1 MKKKELNFK
10 TTKEIKI
17 PQKLIDQV
25 IGQDDAVTI
34 IKKAAKQRRNVLL
47 IGEPGTGKSLL
58 GKAMAEL
65 MPSEEL
71 EDMLCFPN
79 FEDENKPIIKT
90 VQAGKGKEIIEK
102 AKINSLKSSPI
113 NNNKGWLW
121 LLMFFVVL
129 NFIQLIG
136 DFIANKEKSDIL
148 IGVDRLITTM
158 FLMVSVLV
166 LVLYYSFYKLRVV
179 KPKIVTPKLLI
190 NNEGKK
196 TAPFEDATG
205 AHAGALL
212 GDVRHDPFQAGGLQ
226 TPAHE
231 RVEPGAIHKAHK
243 GVLFIDEIATLKQET
258 QIDLLTSMQEKKFA
272 ITGRSERSS
281 GAMVKTTPA
290 PCDFVLVAAGNL
302 HTIQQMHPAM
312 RSRIRGYGYE
322 VYMNSL
328 MDDTPENREKFARF
342 VAQEVEKDKKIPHF
356 KREAVL
362 ELLDEARRRSGRKGK
377 ITLRL
382 REIGGLIRAAG
393 DIAKE
398 EGSKFVERKHV
409 IKGLKLNRYVE
420 QQIAQKYIKE
430 KKEYQVIQTKGS
442 KEGRVNGLAVI
453 SNTNTGIILPIEAT
467 ITPALAKERG
477 SIIATGKLG
486 KIATEAV
493 TNVSAIIKKYSGKS
507 IRDYDI
513 HIQFL
518 QAYEGVEGDS
528 ASISI
533 ATAIV
538 SALEKIPIKQDLS
551 MTGSLSVRGE
561 VLPIGGVNA
570 KIKASIDAGIK
581 NVIIPKMNEKDVL
594 LSKED
599 LKKIKIIPVNT
610 IDEVLEHACI
620 WSKSKKK
627 ILAKIKKAI

>member
-1 MKKKELNFK
+1 MKKEFNFK
-10 TTKEIKI
+10 TTKEIRI
-17 PQKLIDQV
+17 PKKLIDQV
-25 IGQDDAVTI
+25 IGQDEAVNI
-34 IKKAAKQRRNVLL
+34 IKKAAKQKRNVLL

-79 FEDENKPIIKT
+79 PEDENKPIIKT
-90 VQAGKGKEIIEK
+90 VPAGEGKKIIER
-102 AKINSLKSSPI
+102 AKMSSLKSLPE

-121 LLMFFVVL
+121 LLVFFVAL
-129 NFIQLIG
+129 NLIQLVG
-136 DFIANKEKSDIL
+136 DFIANNEKSDVL
-148 IGVDRLITTM
+148 IAADRLITTM
-158 FLMVSVLV
+158 FLMISVLV
-166 LVLYYSFYKLRVV
+166 LIVFYSFYRLKLV
-179 KPKIVTPKLLI
+179 KPKIITPKLLI

-243 GVLFIDEIATLKQET
+243 GVLFIDEIATINPET
-258 QIDLLTSMQEKKFA
+258 QIDLLTSMQEKKLS

-290 PCDFVLVAAGNL
+290 PCDFVLIAAGNL

-322 VYMNSL
+322 VYMNNN
-328 MDDTPENREKFARF
+328 MDDTPENRKKFTRF
-342 VAQEVEKDKKIPHF
+342 VAQEISKDKKIPHF
-356 KREAVL
+356 TRDAVI
-362 ELLDEARRRSGRKGK
+362 ELLNEAKRMSGRKGK

-382 REIGGLIRAAG
+382 REVGGLIRSAG

-398 EGSKFVERKHV
+398 EGSKIVKREHV
-409 IKGLKLNRYVE
+409 LKGLKVSHYVE
-420 QQIAQKYIKE
+420 QQIAQRYIKE
-430 KKEYQVIQTKGS
+430 KKEYQVIQTKGF

-453 SNTNTGIILPIEAT
+453 SNTNSGMVLPIEAT
-467 ITPALAKERG
+467 VTPALAKEKG
-477 SIIATGKLG
+477 NIIATGKLG

-493 TNVSAIIKKYSGKS
+493 TNVSAVIKKYSGKS

-538 SALEKIPIKQDLS
+538 SALEGVPVKQNLS

-570 KIKASIDAGIK
+570 KIKASIEAGIK
-581 NVIIPKMNEKDVL
+581 TVIIPKMNEKDVL
-594 LSKED
+594 LPKEE

-610 IDEVLEHACI
+610 IDEVLAHACV
-620 WSKSKKK
+620 WNETKKK